1 MYFVIIKKTVKNYR
15 NLEFQMN
22 KLIYYNG
29 WNLIRANK
37 NVHSPYFL
45 VDIENN
51 LLGKNN
57 ACSEERAVIFL
68 KKDII

>member
-15 NLEFQMN
+15 YLEFQMN
-22 KLIYYNG
+22 KVIYYNR

-45 VDIENN
+45 VDIENY
-51 LLGKNN
+51 LL
-57 ACSEERAVIFL
+57 
-68 KKDII
+68 